1 MFLCMFSYKEK
12 QTTVVNRAKR
22 AIAYSIQLYPYN
34 RKKYYAIWCH
44 DLFAVLN
51 FNCIYI
57 VNHIIRSSYVFKLF
71 KQPTSPQKF
80 LLTKFSCTTC
90 MHCVC
95 NFFLFLMVSVAY
107 IFIVYAFSFFFV
119 PRNEKNARK
128 CIYKKCWGEN
138 NFSQPNRFINFHCF
152 INFHFL
158 KLNFQNCS
166 VYFSKCFSAHYIY
179 CY

>member
-95 NFFLFLMVSVAY
+95 NFFF
-107 IFIVYAFSFFFV
+107 IFDGFCCLYLHRICIQFFF
-119 PRNEKNARK
+119 RTKKWKECKKMHLQKMLGRK
-128 CIYKKCWGEN
+128 QLFAAE
-138 NFSQPNRFINFHCF
+138 
-152 INFHFL
+152 
-158 KLNFQNCS
+158 
-166 VYFSKCFSAHYIY
+166 
-179 CY
+179 